1 MIVIVLSVTCEGFV
15 NFSALSVKLLE
26 LVLILSEE
34 YLGIILRF
42 GIPSEI
48 QLCLICAD

>member
-26 LVLILSEE
+26 LVLVLSKEN
-34 YLGIILRF
+34 LRIILRF
-42 GIPSEI
+42 GIPSKV
-48 QLCLICAD
+48 QLRLICAD